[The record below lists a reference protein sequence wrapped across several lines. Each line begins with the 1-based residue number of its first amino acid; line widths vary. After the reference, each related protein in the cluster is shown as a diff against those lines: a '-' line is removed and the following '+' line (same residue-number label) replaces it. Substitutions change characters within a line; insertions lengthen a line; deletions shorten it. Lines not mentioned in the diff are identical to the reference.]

1 MMQDDAVIADHL
13 KLKLTI
19 AVDENPD
26 LFRALR
32 DIKDPR
38 RRTRRLKDLAVKG
51 LLMERASEAAPV
63 ALRAQAPMGGSESP
77 SRAAV
82 GQSVSSML
90 DWGDDTNAAALE
102 GAP

>member
-1 MMQDDAVIADHL
+1 MMHDDAVIADHL

-51 LLMERASEAAPV
+51 LMMERTPTAAP
-63 ALRAQAPMGGSESP
+63 AAQRAQAPMGGLESP
-77 SRAAV
+77 PRAAV
-82 GQSVSSML
+82 GPSVSSML
-90 DWGDDTNAAALE
+90 DWGDDTNAAAHE
-102 GAP
+102 GAR

>member
-1 MMQDDAVIADHL
+1 MQDDAVFDEQL

-19 AVDENPD
+19 ALDENPD
-26 LFRALR
+26 LYLALR

-51 LLMERASEAAPV
+51 LMMERAPAPV
-63 ALRAQAPMGGSESP
+63 RAEAPTREAEAP
-77 SRAAV
+77 RRAAV

-90 DWGDDTNAAALE
+90 DWGDGTGSSASE

>member
-1 MMQDDAVIADHL
+1 MMQDDAVIDDQL

-19 AVDENPD
+19 ALDENLD

-32 DIKDPR
+32 DIRDPR

-51 LLMERASEAAPV
+51 LLMERAPTAAPV
-63 ALRAQAPMGGSESP
+63 AQRAQAPTDDSASP
-77 SRAAV
+77 PRAPV

-90 DWGDDTNAAALE
+90 DWGDDTNAAAHE

>member
-1 MMQDDAVIADHL
+1 MMRDDAVIDDQL

-19 AVDENPD
+19 ALDENPD

-51 LLMERASEAAPV
+51 LLMERAPAPV
-63 ALRAQAPMGGSESP
+63 RAEAPMGEP
-77 SRAAV
+77 EAPPRAAI

-90 DWGDDTNAAALE
+90 DWGDGTGSSVHE

>member
-1 MMQDDAVIADHL
+1 MMPDEALSDDQL

-26 LFRALR
+26 LYLALR

-51 LLMERASEAAPV
+51 LLLERAPAPIV
-63 ALRAQAPMGGSESP
+63 GGVPAPEPEPEIQGPRAV
-77 SRAAV
+77 V

-90 DWGDDTNAAALE
+90 DWEE
-102 GAP
+102 GTTA

>member
-1 MMQDDAVIADHL
+1 MMQDAAVLDDQL

-19 AVDENPD
+19 AWDENPD
-26 LFRALR
+26 LYLALR

-51 LLMERASEAAPV
+51 LMMERAPAPV
-63 ALRAQAPMGGSESP
+63 RAEAPTREPEALP
-77 SRAAV
+77 RAAI

-90 DWGDDTNAAALE
+90 DWEDGAASLE
-102 GAP
+102 ARR